1 MSGFIQLAHPAF
13 WQVVLLRRDN
23 EGGNNKVRARP
34 APVMRLFKLPAEVSA
49 FVQVNVRC
57 HGLINEKTLAFR
69 LRPITGLASRFRLP
83 AGVFSACRWAVPAG
97 MAGRLRVAVRAV
109 SASRQRRGL
118 GRGNPARGVYPSI
131 MAGRPVPSAWCQNQG
146 TGRHHVTPGPA
157 GLASRFRLPAGVFY
171 AVPVDHTGRDDS
183 PP

>member
-57 HGLINEKTLAFR
+57 HGLINEKTPAFR
-69 LRPITGLASRFRLP
+69 LRPITGLASRFRLS
-83 AGVFSACRWAVPAG
+83 AGVFSACRWAWVGARKSGAG
-97 MAGRLRVAVRAV
+97 CLPEHYGGPTSAFGLVSKQGHWSAPRDAGARRSGSPCLPPRRRVLRLAGGPSGDCRTRCLDGAPK
-109 SASRQRRGL
+109 
-118 GRGNPARGVYPSI
+118 GR
-131 MAGRPVPSAWCQNQG
+131 
-146 TGRHHVTPGPA
+146 TGRH
-157 GLASRFRLPAGVFY
+157 
-171 AVPVDHTGRDDS
+171 D
-183 PP
+183 